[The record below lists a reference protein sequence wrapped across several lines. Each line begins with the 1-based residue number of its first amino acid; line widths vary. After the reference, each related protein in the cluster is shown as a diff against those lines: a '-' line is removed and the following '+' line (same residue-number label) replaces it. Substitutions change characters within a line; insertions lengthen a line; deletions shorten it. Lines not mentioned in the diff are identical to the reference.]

1 MKKHVAGLL
10 SIRTDANELLE
21 QFCVTPFSYVLG
33 YSGATV
39 VRRDKPQW
47 WLLPS
52 CKNGIDKEL
61 HVSSGQAISE
71 EQGPLDN
78 NTDLLWNL
86 QEPKNKLMYF
96 PWRNVGWFRCSNIAS
111 RWTIVTHM
119 TKGQITI
126 CCAEQLQML
135 RMPKTSDL

>member
-1 MKKHVAGLL
+1 M
-10 SIRTDANELLE
+10 D
-21 QFCVTPFSYVLG
+21 
-33 YSGATV
+33 TV
-39 VRRDKPQW
+39 GRHEEPQW
-47 WLLPS
+47 GLLPS
-52 CKNGIDKEL
+52 CEIGIDKEL

-86 QEPKNKLMYF
+86 REPKNKLLCF
-96 PWRNVGWFRCSNIAS
+96 LLRIVGWFRCSAIEW
-111 RWTIVTHM
+111 RWTIVTHI
-119 TKGQITI
+119 TKGRISI